1 MTEPRLATDGHLSPE
16 TLAELDE
23 GLLDAATAMSAQGHL
38 VLCPRC
44 TAVRDELRAVP
55 GRLADARDAGPAPVD
70 VVARLDAALAAQRAG
85 TSPTAA
91 TITPTA
97 TITPLATDRRPPRG
111 LRLLQAAAAVV
122 VLLAGAGI
130 AVTAIQGGGDSE
142 GSAADSAATA
152 ERPASA
158 QGSFPVTSSGRNWS
172 EDSVTQAVPRLVA
185 GSLAP
190 TLRADASKGP
200 EEGGG
205 DAGGG
210 AARELADSEAA
221 RLAGGPPL
229 AECVTALNDGPVTPL
244 AVDLATWKGQPAA
257 VIVLPTL
264 DDPAT
269 VDTWVVGPD
278 CSQADA
284 KVLYF
289 ARVARP

>member
-1 MTEPRLATDGHLSPE
+1 MTEPRLAIDGHLTPE

-23 GLLDAATAMSAQGHL
+23 GLLDAATALSAQGHL
-38 VLCPRC
+38 VGCPRC

-55 GRLADARDAGPAPVD
+55 GRLADARDAGPAPAD

-85 TSPTAA
+85 TA
-91 TITPTA
+91 PTA
-97 TITPLATDRRPPRG
+97 TITPLATGRRPPRG

-130 AVTAIQGGGDSE
+130 AVTAIQGGDEE

-172 EDSVTQAVPRLVA
+172 EDSVTEAVPRLVA

-190 TLRADASKGP
+190 TLRADASKDP
-200 EEGGG
+200 QEGGG
-205 DAGGG
+205 DAGGA
-210 AARELADSEAA
+210 AARELAEREVA